1 MSTVLSTMGAVLS
14 ALLLIPSAFF
24 MIECL
29 AARRRRRPGTIPVRA
44 PSTVVLMPAHDE
56 EPCLGATL
64 GELFSELDRDM
75 TVLVVADNCSDRT
88 AEIAESLGARVV
100 SRDEPSRVGKGF
112 AIEWG
117 VRALEDE
124 PPDVVVI
131 LDADC
136 RIDAFSLRR
145 IADLAHHTQ
154 KPVQAEYAMEASGET
169 ALARLGAFA
178 FAVRNR
184 VRPRGL
190 KRMGVPVHLTGTG
203 MAFPFGLLRSA
214 PKLGGHLAEDQL
226 LGIELSLGG
235 RAPILAEE
243 AAVTS
248 VLPGSAVSARRQR
261 GRWEGGSLALLRS
274 HAPRVLRDAFHYRR
288 AALFGLALDLAI
300 PPLALLCLLA
310 LVAFALVA
318 ASVASGAGAGMWI
331 AGVLP
336 ISCVLV
342 GVFSAWR
349 SVGRELLG
357 LTQLAFAP
365 LYVLWKVPLY
375 VSMLV
380 RGVPARWERT
390 IRERSE

>member
-1 MSTVLSTMGAVLS
+1 MSTILSMIGAVL
-14 ALLLIPSAFF
+14 AAVLLVPSAFF

-44 PSTVVLMPAHDE
+44 PRTVVLMPAHDE
-56 EPCLGATL
+56 EEGMGATL

-88 AEIAESLGARVV
+88 SEIAASFGARVV
-100 SRDEPSRVGKGF
+100 SRDDPSRVGKGF

-117 VRALEDE
+117 VRALEDD

-145 IADLAHHTQ
+145 IADLAHHTK
-154 KPVQAEYAMEASGET
+154 KPVQAEYSMEASGGT
-169 ALARLGAFA
+169 VLARIGAFA

-190 KRMGVPVHLTGTG
+190 KRIGVPVHLTGTG
-203 MAFPFGLLRSA
+203 MAFPFDLLRSA
-214 PKLGGHLAEDQL
+214 PRLGGHLAEDQL

-243 AAVTS
+243 ATVTS
-248 VLPGSAVSARRQR
+248 VLPASPGAARRQR

-274 HAPRVLRDAFHYRR
+274 HAPRVLRDAFYYRQ
-288 AALFGLALDLAI
+288 AGLFGLALDLAI

-310 LVAFALVA
+310 SVAFALLVA
-318 ASVASGAGAGMWI
+318 TGAGVGMWV
-331 AGVLP
+331 AGALP

-342 GVFSAWR
+342 GVVSAWR
-349 SVGRELLG
+349 SVGRELVG
-357 LTQLAFAP
+357 LTQLACAP
-365 LYVLWKVPLY
+365 FYVMWKVPLY
-375 VSMLV
+375 VSIMV